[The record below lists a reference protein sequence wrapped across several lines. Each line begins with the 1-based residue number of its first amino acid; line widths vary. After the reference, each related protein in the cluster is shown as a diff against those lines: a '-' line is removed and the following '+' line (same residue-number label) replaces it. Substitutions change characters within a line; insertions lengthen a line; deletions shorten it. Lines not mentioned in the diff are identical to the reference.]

1 MSGMI
6 PDRRI
11 AERVNGK
18 FHKMLVRPSVMY
30 GLETLALTKKTE
42 GRPGGAKV
50 KDVKI
55 FMGSDQNRHENQWFR
70 HV

>member
-42 GRPGGAKV
+42 G
-50 KDVKI
+50 
-55 FMGSDQNRHENQWFR
+55 
-70 HV
+70 

>member
-30 GLETLALTKKTE
+30 GLETLALTKKTD

-55 FMGSDQNRHENQWFR
+55 FMGSDQNRHENKWFR